1 MGLGAYEGSKCAYCD
16 RRGATIYVDK
26 TEDFYCKNCYTEY
39 KIKPKSIKSFK
50 IFTDDT
56 DKVLVGNDIE
66 TALEILENNGYII
79 EVEYK

>member
-39 KIKPKSIKSFK
+39 KSQIHCDCDGTCP
-50 IFTDDT
+50 TCEGE
-56 DKVLVGNDIE
+56 L
-66 TALEILENNGYII
+66 
-79 EVEYK
+79 